1 VDGTRSI
8 TPAGSNTGASGRMVG
23 IIGGT
28 ILLERQALS
37 DARSQ
42 TLETPYGTADLD
54 VGTLAGHPVALV
66 QRHGRQRDRPP
77 HRINHAANLAALASL
92 GVRDVLALASTG
104 ALKGELRV
112 PALMVPHDYINFFDT
127 TIFDDR
133 LVHVTPGFDPRLR
146 DLLIEEAGRR
156 GDLPVYDRGV
166 YFQLRGP
173 RLDTRAEVAF
183 CGTVAD
189 CVGMTAGSEATIA
202 RELDLRY
209 AVLCTLD
216 NHAHG
221 VHQRSV
227 LQMDIQASASR
238 NAEACL
244 FVLQAVVARLA
255 EGQP

>member
-1 VDGTRSI
+1 MI
-8 TPAGSNTGASGRMVG
+8 G
-23 IIGGT
+23 IVGGT
-28 ILLERQALS
+28 ILLERQALA

-54 VGTLAGHPVALV
+54 VGTMAGRRVALV
-66 QRHGRQRDRPP
+66 QRHGRKRDRPP
-77 HRINHAANLAALASL
+77 HRINHPANLAALASL

-104 ALKGELRV
+104 ALKPELEV

-127 TIFDDR
+127 TVFDDR
-133 LVHVTPGFDPRLR
+133 LVHVTPGFDEPLR
-146 DLLIEEAGRR
+146 QLLIEEARR
-156 GDLPVYDRGV
+156 LSGPPGNLVVYDQGV

-183 CGTVAD
+183 CGTIAD

-221 VHQRSV
+221 VRQQPVS
-227 LQMDIQASASR
+227 QQAIQDSATR
-238 NAEACL
+238 NADACL
-244 FVLQAVVARLA
+244 AVLKAVVARLPA
-255 EGQP
+255 

>member
-1 VDGTRSI
+1 V
-8 TPAGSNTGASGRMVG
+8 ASTDTIAPPVG

-28 ILLERQALS
+28 ILLERQALA

-54 VGTLAGHPVALV
+54 LGSLGGRPVALV
-66 QRHGRQRDRPP
+66 QRHGRKRDRPP

-104 ALKGELRV
+104 ALKPELDL

-146 DLLIEEAGRR
+146 QLLIEEARR
-156 GDLPVYDRGV
+156 VSGLPVYDQGV

-183 CGTVAD
+183 CGTMAD
-189 CVGMTAGSEATIA
+189 CVGMTVGSEATIA

-221 VHQRSV
+221 VRQQSV
-227 LQMDIQASASR
+227 RQQDIQSSATR
-238 NAEACL
+238 NADACL
-244 FVLQAVVARLA
+244 AVLQAVVARMSA
-255 EGQP
+255 RMSAGTTT